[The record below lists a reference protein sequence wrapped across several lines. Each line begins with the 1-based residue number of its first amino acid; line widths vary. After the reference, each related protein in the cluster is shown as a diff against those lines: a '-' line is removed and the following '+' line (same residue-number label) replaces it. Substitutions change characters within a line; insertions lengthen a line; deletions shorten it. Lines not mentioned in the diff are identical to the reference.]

1 MKPRTQRLHSA
12 ELRRLD
18 RIAQSLD
25 RIAVALEKLP
35 DIIVTGDNDTIIE
48 HSQNVLLDSSGN
60 EISMQAQKGGNNNR
74 MASNDNN
81 TNTIHG
87 NGSIQYENSES
98 FNTNSNE
105 AIKNL
110 TTALKQ

>member
-1 MKPRTQRLHSA
+1 MKSRKQRLHSA

-18 RIAQSLD
+18 HIAQSLD
-25 RIAVALEKLP
+25 RIATALERLP
-35 DIIVTGDNDTIIE
+35 DIVVTGSNDTIIE
-48 HSQNVLLDSSGN
+48 HSQNVLLDSSDN
-60 EISMQAQKGGNNNR
+60 EISMQAQSGDGV
-74 MASNDNN
+74 M
-81 TNTIHG
+81 
-87 NGSIQYENSES
+87 QYAGHDANSMRGISDS

>member
-1 MKPRTQRLHSA
+1 MKPRKQRLHSA

-18 RIAQSLD
+18 HIAQSLD
-25 RIAVALEKLP
+25 RIAAALERLP
-35 DIIVTGDNDTIIE
+35 EFVVTGSNDTIIG

-60 EISMQAQKGGNNNR
+60 EISMQAQRGEGV
-74 MASNDNN
+74 M
-81 TNTIHG
+81 
-87 NGSIQYENSES
+87 QYAGHDANSMRGISDS

>member
-1 MKPRTQRLHSA
+1 MKPRKQRLHSA

-18 RIAQSLD
+18 HIAQSLD
-25 RIAVALEKLP
+25 RIAGALENLHPYGNNDVIIDKL
-35 DIIVTGDNDTIIE
+35 DVTQHAQSGGKTSVIENIDNSMKDTI
-48 HSQNVLLDSSGN
+48 SGV
-60 EISMQAQKGGNNNR
+60 S
-74 MASNDNN
+74 D
-81 TNTIHG
+81 
-87 NGSIQYENSES
+87 S

>member
-1 MKPRTQRLHSA
+1 MKPRKQRLHSA

-18 RIAQSLD
+18 HIAQSLD
-25 RIAVALEKLP
+25 RIAAALERLP
-35 DIIVTGDNDTIIE
+35 EFVVTGSNDTIIE

-74 MASNDNN
+74 IASNDNN

-87 NGSIQYENSES
+87 NGSIQNENSES